1 MNFKSGEKLKLL
13 EDIFAIEK
21 GKNVKIGKHRFN
33 VEFVTNVSETKSLV
47 RFGNKNKII
56 SKKGWWIQGVWMG
69 INYTSELIECETIN
83 LRKI

>member
-1 MNFKSGEKLKLL
+1 MDFKSGEKLKLL
-13 EDIFAIEK
+13 KDIFAIEK

-56 SKKGWWIQGVWMG
+56 SKKGWTRSG

>member
-13 EDIFAIEK
+13 KDIFAIEK

-47 RFGNKNKII
+47 RFGSKNKII
-56 SKKGWWIQGVWMG
+56 SKKGWTRSG

>member
-1 MNFKSGEKLKLL
+1 MNFKSGENLKLL
-13 EDIFAIEK
+13 KDIFAIEK

-56 SKKGWWIQGVWMG
+56 SKKGWTRSG

>member
-13 EDIFAIEK
+13 KDIFTIEK

-56 SKKGWWIQGVWMG
+56 SKKGWTRSG

>member
-13 EDIFAIEK
+13 KDIFAIEK

-56 SKKGWWIQGVWMG
+56 SKKGWTRSG